1 MSEKYTIF
9 YHFDK
14 ILALLNQHNLQRF
27 HKGLNKVLTFQAN
40 GGSMEG
46 GGSKFHEVKLEE
58 AGDEDDDRASQESGG
73 ERGERVH
80 GEIAVLSPSQR

>member
-1 MSEKYTIF
+1 M
-9 YHFDK
+9 
-14 ILALLNQHNLQRF
+14 Q
-27 HKGLNKVLTFQAN
+27 GLGLFSSPDFQAN
-40 GGSMEG
+40 GGSVE

-58 AGDEDDDRASQESGG
+58 AGDEDDDRASQDSGG